1 MQVQHNSMSAEHMTA
16 AQVLKGVSV
25 GASTLAPETTKQLSD
40 AVFLRLNSLQ
50 NTAYS
55 NGYKDAKHEVAEYCM
70 KTFGT

>member
-1 MQVQHNSMSAEHMTA
+1 MQVLN
-16 AQVLKGVSV
+16 GVSIDTS
-25 GASTLAPETTKQLSD
+25 GLTPEATKQLSD

-55 NGYKDAKHEVAEYCM
+55 NGYKDAKHEVANYCL